1 MDMIG
6 VPKSVKILIQLSKTN
21 RPLNRGHY
29 SQHGRRTV
37 NLQSKTET
45 RENTLKRAGRED
57 P

>member
-1 MDMIG
+1 MIG